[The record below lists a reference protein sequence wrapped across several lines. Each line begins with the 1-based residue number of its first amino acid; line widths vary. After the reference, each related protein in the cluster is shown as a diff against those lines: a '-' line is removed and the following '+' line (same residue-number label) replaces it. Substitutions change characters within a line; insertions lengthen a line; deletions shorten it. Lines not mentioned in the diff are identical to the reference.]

1 MESRRLGR
9 DMGAM
14 KRNGMFPSTWGFFW
28 TKTPVFEV
36 TFPILLCSFFWANAA
51 VFSLYRREAQHEFID
66 NFLGWRPFTIR
77 PALTSIE
84 AF

>member
-1 MESRRLGR
+1 
-9 DMGAM
+9 MGCSH
-14 KRNGMFPSTWGFFW
+14 RPGDFFGP
-28 TKTPVFEV
+28 KPLFSKSLFLYYFV
-36 TFPILLCSFFWANAA
+36 LLWANAA
-51 VFSLYRREAQHEFID
+51 VFSLYRQEAQHEFID